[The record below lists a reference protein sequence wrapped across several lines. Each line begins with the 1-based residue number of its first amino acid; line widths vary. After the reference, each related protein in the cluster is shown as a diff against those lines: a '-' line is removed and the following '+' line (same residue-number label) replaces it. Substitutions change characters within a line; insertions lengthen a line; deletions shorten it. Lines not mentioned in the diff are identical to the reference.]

1 MTHSLICQ
9 ENSAKSIRQLIER
22 PIDLERPFQTKLA
35 WKSSKARIN
44 LCCIREELLVIGI
57 QSCQIDK
64 CIDLTLLDM
73 MQQSEETARIAWG
86 RMYWL
91 YQKNLYVCVLAYG
104 CKEGPRAEDIV
115 NNVFLDFYESIRHKS
130 FREEEF
136 KLRDASLKTFLCN
149 IAKRRW
155 IDITRSGDY
164 KRVTT
169 GDPPERPEPQKVNV
183 FEKLRRFIALYRRIF
198 PDPQDN
204 CLQLLKYAYLE
215 NMLYKEI
222 LKTSAGQKYHSE
234 GAVANRISHCM
245 KVVRA
250 KLQEAKLMEEFKDIL
265 GVYRL
270 KLKINKEDH
279 GKA

>member
-1 MTHSLICQ
+1 MTHSLLCQ
-9 ENSAKSIRQLIER
+9 EHTAKSIRQLIEK
-22 PIDLERPFQTKLA
+22 PIDLDRPVQTKLA

-44 LCCIREELLVIGI
+44 LCCIRDGLLFTGI
-57 QSCQIDK
+57 EKCQIDK
-64 CIDLTLLDM
+64 CIDITLLEM
-73 MQQSEETARIAWG
+73 MQHSEETARVAWG

-91 YQKNLYVCVLAYG
+91 YQKNLYVCVLACG
-104 CKEGPRAEDIV
+104 CKEGTRAEDIV
-115 NNVFLDFYESIRHKS
+115 NNVFLDFYENLRQKS
-130 FREEEF
+130 SREEEF
-136 KLRDASLKTFLCN
+136 RLRDASLKTFLCN

-164 KRVTT
+164 KRVTK
-169 GDPPERPEPQKVNV
+169 GDPPERPDPLKVNV
-183 FEKLRRFIALYRRIF
+183 FEKLRRLVALYRVIF

-222 LKTSAGQKYHSE
+222 LQTNAGQKYHSE

-250 KLQEAKLMEEFKDIL
+250 KLQEAKLMEEFKDIIGGYKL
-265 GVYRL
+265 NL
-270 KLKINKEDH
+270 KANKDDH
-279 GKA
+279 GKV